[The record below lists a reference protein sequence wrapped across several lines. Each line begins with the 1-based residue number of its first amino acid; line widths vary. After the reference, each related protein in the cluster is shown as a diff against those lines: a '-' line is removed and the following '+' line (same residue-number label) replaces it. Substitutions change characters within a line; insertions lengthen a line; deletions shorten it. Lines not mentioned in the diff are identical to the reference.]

1 MPIGTLKM
9 AQPPSIK
16 ATGFQSAADDLVKL
30 VDAGRISRA
39 EVEARLRAED
49 LRFLDKQLAATTWV
63 PIDTYARLVE
73 ILVHVEANGPAEAY
87 LHARGVRAGQRLHKA
102 GLYRQF
108 DAKTETWG
116 NRVGKIVT
124 TMSSVLYNFTKWSFE
139 AGSVHGL
146 FQLTVD
152 EASEF
157 PEVARFTTQG
167 FIEYASRTVSH
178 GNEVVRSERVTKDRI
193 VFRGQRPK

>member
-1 MPIGTLKM
+1 M

-16 ATGFQSAADDLVKL
+16 ATGFQSAADDLIKL

-39 EVEARLRAED
+39 EVEARLRVED

-63 PIDTYARLVE
+63 PIDTYARLVG
-73 ILVHVEANGPAEAY
+73 ILVEVEATGSAEVY
-87 LHARGVRAGQRLHKA
+87 LHARGMRAGQRLHKA

-108 DAKTETWG
+108 EAKTETWG

-124 TMSSVLYNFTKWSFE
+124 TMAAVLYNFTKWSFE
-139 AGSVHGL
+139 VGSGRGIWQIV
-146 FQLTVD
+146 VD
-152 EASEF
+152 EAREF

-167 FIEYASRTVSH
+167 FIEYASRAVSG
-178 GNEVVRSERVTKDRI
+178 GNEVVRSERPTPDRI
-193 VFRGQRPK
+193 IYRGERTK

>member
-1 MPIGTLKM
+1 M

-16 ATGFQSAADDLVKL
+16 ATGFQSAADDVMRLVG
-30 VDAGRISRA
+30 ANRISRE

-49 LRFLDKQLAATTWV
+49 LRYLDKQLAATTWI
-63 PIDTYARLVE
+63 PIDTYARLVA
-73 ILVHVEANGPAEAY
+73 ILVELEANGQPERY
-87 LHARGVRAGQRLHKA
+87 LHGRGVRAGQRLHKA

-108 DAKTETWG
+108 EAKTETWG

-139 AGSVHGL
+139 AGTTHGL
-146 FQLTVD
+146 FRITVD
-152 EASEF
+152 EAREF

-167 FIEYASRTVSH
+167 FIEYTSRTVSR
-178 GNEVVRSERVTKDRI
+178 GRESVRSERATEDRI
-193 VFRGQRPK
+193 VFIGERPK

>member
-1 MPIGTLKM
+1 M

-16 ATGFQSAADDLVKL
+16 ATGFQSAADDLKKL

-39 EVEARLRAED
+39 EVEARLRVED

-63 PIDTYARLVE
+63 PIDTYARLVQ
-73 ILVHVEANGPAEAY
+73 ILIEVEANGPAEAY
-87 LHARGVRAGQRLHKA
+87 LHARGVRAAQRLHRA

-124 TMSSVLYNFTKWSFE
+124 TMSLVLYNFTKWTFE
-139 AGSVHGL
+139 AGTQRGL
-146 FQLTVD
+146 FLLTVD
-152 EASEF
+152 EATEF

-167 FIEYASRTVSH
+167 FIEYASRTVSG
-178 GNEVVRSERVTKDRI
+178 GNEVVTSERARKDQI
-193 VFRGQRPK
+193 VFHGQRVR